1 VRLCLFAFCGGLLLL
16 LSSRPADAAERW
28 EPRLLDP
35 VRTTLKATAREI
47 DSFAGRATGSGTSTV
62 AKAVNAARQVVTP
75 HPRPATGAARPTATP
90 TVKQS
95 APAVP
100 SPVRRPAPSTRH
112 ATAPARTAAKSAGA
126 TAKPASRAAKLA
138 VAPVARVA
146 KIATEPVA
154 RVAESDLCPPVD
166 NLGNLTSRC
175 ARLPLR
181 GAQPGAGSLKGVLSQ
196 VVGLSGPVLRPLG
209 PALAP
214 VGSALA
220 PLGTALAP
228 VGSALAPVGSALAPI
243 VGPVG
248 GLLPTV
254 VPGGLLPGP
263 GVAGSGT
270 RVSAGS
276 GVNGPGAF
284 FARFEGTWPASP
296 GSSLMNPVRPAA
308 DGASSPAARSIR
320 SWPALTGAVSL
331 PGFPASA
338 ELPAGGP
345 DPLST
350 SSGAGLGLAALAA
363 ALVLLGPI
371 GRGLARADG
380 SGVISRSYLPLVSPA

>member
-1 VRLCLFAFCGGLLLL
+1 MLDRMHRLQPAPRKRRLLVRLCLFAFCGGLLLL
-16 LSSRPADAAERW
+16 LSSRPADAAERR

-35 VRTTLKATAREI
+35 VGTTLKATAREV

-62 AKAVNAARQVVTP
+62 AKATSAAGQVATP
-75 HPRPATGAARPTATP
+75 HPRPAASTATA
-90 TVKQS
+90 TVKRG
-95 APAVP
+95 APAVT
-100 SPVRRPAPSTRH
+100 SPVRRPAPSTRP
-112 ATAPARTAAKSAGA
+112 ATSPLKTAARPTGT
-126 TAKPASRAAKLA
+126 TAKPKAAG
-138 VAPVARVA
+138 
-146 KIATEPVA
+146 EPVA
-154 RVAESDLCPPVD
+154 RVAGGPVARVAEDRLCAPVD
-166 NLGNLTSRC
+166 SLGTLTRRC

-181 GAQPGAGSLKGVLSQ
+181 GAEPGSGSLKGALGPVDELT
-196 VVGLSGPVLRPLG
+196 GPVLRPLG

-228 VGSALAPVGSALAPI
+228 VGSVLAPVI
-243 VGPVG
+243 GPVG
-248 GLLPTV
+248 GLQPV
-254 VPGGLLPGP
+254 P
-263 GVAGSGT
+263 GVADSGT
-270 RVSAGS
+270 RAPVASAAHD
-276 GVNGPGAF
+276 PGAF
-284 FARFEGTWPASP
+284 FGRFEGTAPVSVA
-296 GSSLMNPVRPAA
+296 SSLMNPVRPAA
-308 DGASSPAARSIR
+308 DGASSPAARSNR

-363 ALVLLGPI
+363 ALILLGPI
-371 GRGLARADG
+371 GRGRARPDG